1 MVVLDEAGSARF
13 WAKVDRSGECWVW
26 TAALGRDGYG
36 RFGVK
41 KSTVLAHRVA
51 YVLCEGPIPQGVVL
65 DHLCHNRA
73 CVRPAHLRQTDNAG
87 NGQNR
92 RGAQRNNLSTGVRGV
107 TAIGAR
113 YRAQVKHNRRN
124 HFIGDFD
131 SLVEAEGAAI
141 AARAGMFLVPG
152 GSR

>member
-1 MVVLDEAGSARF
+1 MLGEAGAARF
-13 WAKVDRSGECWVW
+13 WAKVDRSGDCWLW

-36 RFGVK
+36 RFGIGT
-41 KSTVLAHRVA
+41 STVLAHRVA
-51 YVLCEGPIPQGVVL
+51 YELSEGDLRRDVLL
-65 DHLCHNRA
+65 DHLCHNRS
-73 CVRPAHLRQTDNAG
+73 CVRTSHLRQTDHAG

-92 RGAQRNNLSTGVRGV
+92 RGAQSNNHSTGVRGV

-113 YRAQVKHNRRN
+113 FRAQVKHAKRN

-131 SLVEAEGAAI
+131 SLADAEIAVS
-141 AARAGMFLVPG
+141 AARAEMFVVPG